1 MTEDLSQVMRVRR
14 EKLDQLRERGIT
26 PYAYSFHRSHVGT
39 EALAVFQ
46 EAEEQG
52 SLDAEG
58 NGPLVR
64 VAGRIVSLRGHGK
77 SAFAHLDDGSGSFQI
92 YLRKDV
98 LGEESF
104 ALVGLLDLGDWVG
117 LEGPL
122 FRTRMGE
129 VTVRADRLVLLT
141 KSLRPLPLGKTELD
155 ADSGETRT
163 HGGFAD
169 TEGRYRQRY
178 ADLAVNPGVREV
190 FRARSRLVTEI
201 RRFLDAR
208 GFLEVETPV
217 LQPLYGGAAARPFV
231 THHNALDSTLYLRIA
246 DELYLKRLIVG
257 GLDRVYEIAKNFRN
271 EGIDRFHNP
280 EFTMVEFYEAFADYH
295 AMMDTV
301 EALLGQVAEA
311 VTGGREVEFEGH
323 TIRLEAPF
331 ARIGLL
337 DGLQEAM
344 GVDPRGVSDAELRAR
359 AEALGI
365 PDLKGAGRG
374 KLLDKLFGELVQ
386 PSLIQPT
393 FVIDYPV
400 ELSPLAKLHRDDP
413 TLTERF
419 ELFVAGQELANAF
432 SELNDPLDQRARFEA
447 QGVLREAGDDEA
459 HTIDEDYIRALEYG
473 MPPTGGVGI
482 GVDRLAMLLIG
493 QTTIR
498 DVILFPTMR
507 PEIQGRGEVR
517 MPTGTVPEGGTGKG
531 SGGEEVDEV
540 SVHPPLPLGA
550 GAPVPPADGPRGSA
564 AEEPA

>member
-1 MTEDLSQVMRVRR
+1 M
-14 EKLDQLRERGIT
+14 
-26 PYAYSFHRSHVGT
+26 
-39 EALAVFQ
+39 
-46 EAEEQG
+46 
-52 SLDAEG
+52 
-58 NGPLVR
+58 
-64 VAGRIVSLRGHGK
+64 
-77 SAFAHLDDGSGSFQI
+77 
-92 YLRKDV
+92 
-98 LGEESF
+98 
-104 ALVGLLDLGDWVG
+104 
-117 LEGPL
+117 
-122 FRTRMGE
+122 
-129 VTVRADRLVLLT
+129 
-141 KSLRPLPLGKTELD
+141 
-155 ADSGETRT
+155 
-163 HGGFAD
+163 
-169 TEGRYRQRY
+169 
-178 ADLAVNPGVREV
+178 
-190 FRARSRLVTEI
+190 
-201 RRFLDAR
+201 
-208 GFLEVETPV
+208 
-217 LQPLYGGAAARPFV
+217 
-231 THHNALDSTLYLRIA
+231 
-246 DELYLKRLIVG
+246 G

-374 KLLDKLFGELVQ
+374 KLLDKALRRAGAAL
-386 PSLIQPT
+386 PHPAHLRHRLPGGT
-393 FVIDYPV
+393 LP
-400 ELSPLAKLHRDDP
+400 PWPRLHRDDP

-517 MPTGTVPEGGTGKG
+517 MPTGTVPEGGTEKG
-531 SGGEEVDEV
+531 VVGGRW
-540 SVHPPLPLGA
+540 
-550 GAPVPPADGPRGSA
+550 RGT
-564 AEEPA
+564 P